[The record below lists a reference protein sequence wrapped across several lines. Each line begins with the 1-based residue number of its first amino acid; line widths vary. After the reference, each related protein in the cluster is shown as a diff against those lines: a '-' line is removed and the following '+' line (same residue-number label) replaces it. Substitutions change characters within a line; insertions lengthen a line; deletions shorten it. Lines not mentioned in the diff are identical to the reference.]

1 MPRRPL
7 FLLCACLCTAGLW
20 YAVFSLL
27 SGLQGAGAGRTDAR
41 GRAADTSLSISSGL
55 VDRALAARPPTP
67 AQGFTGA
74 AASPFKTAAEA
85 RREER
90 PPAQKA
96 SAGAKPRLVLKGVLY
111 KSNPLSILEDGGG
124 KTYIAG
130 VGDTVLKQ
138 VIVAIKKNTVTLRDG
153 HLTYEL
159 IVKE

>member
-7 FLLCACLCTAGLW
+7 FLVCACLCAAGLW
-20 YAVFSLL
+20 YAVFFLL
-27 SGLQGAGAGRTDAR
+27 SGLGSAGAVRTDMR
-41 GRAADTSLSISSGL
+41 GRAADASLSISSGL
-55 VDRALAARPPTP
+55 VDRALAVRPPRPT
-67 AQGFTGA
+67 QGFSGA

-96 SAGAKPRLVLKGVLY
+96 SAGAKPKLILKGVLY
-111 KSNPLSILEDGGG
+111 KSNPLSILEDAGG
-124 KTYIAG
+124 KTFIAG
-130 VGDTVLKQ
+130 VGDTVLRQ
-138 VIVAIKKNTVTLRDG
+138 VIVAIKKNAVTLKDG